1 MNKRLE
7 LLTSDEAHRI
17 HETSLRILEEIG
29 VNVPDHEL
37 LDLLDQHGS
46 AINRKKQVAKIP
58 EELVKETLAKAP
70 KGFSLHGRSQ
80 SRQVVFGDGGMK
92 FLSSGGQLNVVDPT
106 SRSRRL
112 ATRRDTTRGVKL
124 GDALEHI
131 NIVGAFAIPSD
142 VPPRSADVVMY
153 AELFSNTIKPVFG
166 WIYSAE
172 AAKFILE
179 MAEHLAGGQEE
190 LRRKPLLMDF
200 LEPISP
206 LRLPVEGLAI
216 MKVFCRRGLPV
227 CFGPMVMAG
236 ATGPVTLAGAIAME
250 NAENLACITLAQLLR
265 PGVPVLYGG
274 LTHIMDPRLGSI
286 SFGSPEQ
293 GVMAAAITQVA
304 TRYGVPIHVNVG
316 LTDAN
321 LPDAQAG
328 AEKATSL
335 LMAAL
340 AGAELSGHLGIA
352 GTDQGACFEQLCVDD
367 EIAAFVLR
375 MLQSLEVNDDTL
387 ALDVARRVGVGGSF
401 LPQPHTARHTR
412 SELWIP
418 KLLNRDIWDR
428 WREHGARDTIQRA
441 HEMVEAALRIHAP
454 EPLEKESRLFIEQTV
469 AEAAKKLAR
478 F

>member
-1 MNKRLE
+1 VRGRLE
-7 LLTSDEAHRI
+7 LLTSDEARGI
-17 HETSLRILEEIG
+17 HEASLQILEEIG
-29 VNVPDHEL
+29 VNVPDQEL
-37 LDLLDQHGS
+37 LGLLEQHG
-46 AINRKKQVAKIP
+46 AEVDLKQQVAMIP
-58 EELVKETLAKAP
+58 EELVKERLSKAP
-70 KGFSLHGRSQ
+70 KGFSLHGRNA
-80 SRQVVFGDGGMK
+80 SRRVAFGEGGMK
-92 FLSSGGQLNVVDPT
+92 FLSSGGQLNIIDPV

-112 ATRRDTTRGVKL
+112 ATRTDTVRGVKL

-131 NIVGAFAIPSD
+131 DIVGALAIPSD
-142 VPPRSADVVMY
+142 VPPKAADVVMH
-153 AELFSNTIKPVFG
+153 AELFGNTVKPVFG
-166 WIYSAE
+166 WIYSAR
-172 AAKFILE
+172 AAGFILE
-179 MAEHLAGGQEE
+179 IAEHLAGGQEE
-190 LRRKPLLMDF
+190 HRRKPLLMDF

-216 MKVFCRRGLPV
+216 MKLFCRRGLPV

-250 NAENLACITLAQLLR
+250 NAENLVGITLAQLLS

-274 LTHIMDPRLGSI
+274 LPHIMDPRLGSI

-293 GVMAAAITQVA
+293 GLMAAAITQVA

-328 AEKATSL
+328 AEKTASI

-352 GTDQGACFEQLCVDD
+352 GTDQGACLEQLCVDD

-375 MLQSLEVNDDTL
+375 MLRGLEVNEDTL
-387 ALDVARRVGVGGSF
+387 AFDVARKVGVGGSF
-401 LPQPHTARHTR
+401 LAQPHSARHTR

-418 KLLNRDIWDR
+418 RLLNREIWDR
-428 WREHGARDTIQRA
+428 WQEHGASDTLRRARD
-441 HEMVEAALRIHAP
+441 MVDDTLRRHTP
-454 EPLEKESRLFIEQTV
+454 DPLDRESKIFIEQTV
-469 AEAAKKLAR
+469 AAAIRELAHT
-478 F
+478 